1 MRVNYKI
8 VRIVLSFVSL
18 IFLSQVIFAQNT
30 NNLKTEIYSKLRD
43 RRCSTM
49 TIDKCDCPD
58 AREMRAYIDALIE
71 TGISKEEIFY
81 RVAKKFSIKTILDEQ
96 IKAEVEKRLV
106 KEMGEK
112 RPQIIL
118 EPTSFDFG
126 QVSKKQDNIKN
137 IFKLHNA
144 GTTKLIITNVRVSC
158 ECVTVSL
165 KVGKDKSPY
174 FGVAGAKPGWQL
186 VVEPKKSGE
195 LEIVLDLSHSSIPI
209 GKVIRDIFVA
219 SNDPIYPEV
228 RVRIE
233 AEVKD

>member
-1 MRVNYKI
+1 MRIHKI
-8 VRIVLSFVSL
+8 AVFLL
-18 IFLSQVIFAQNT
+18 LCGCLLFLSHSAIFAQEA
-30 NNLKTEIYSKLRD
+30 KVSKSEIYSKL
-43 RRCSTM
+43 
-49 TIDKCDCPD
+49 KCC
-58 AREMRAYIDALIE
+58 ACNVSFAQCVCAEAKEMKAYIDALIE
-71 TGISKEEIFY
+71 TGLSKEEIFY
-81 RVAKKFSIKTILDEQ
+81 KVAKKFSIKTILDEQ
-96 IKAEVEKRLV
+96 IKAGVEKRLV

-118 EPTSFDFG
+118 EPASFDFG
-126 QVSKKQDNIKN
+126 RASKKQRRITK

-158 ECVTVSL
+158 ECVSVSL

-195 LEIVLDLSHSSIPI
+195 LEVVLDLSHSSVPI

-219 SNDPIYPEV
+219 SNDPLYPESAI
-228 RVRIE
+228 RVE
-233 AEVKD
+233 AEITG

>member
-1 MRVNYKI
+1 MRAYHK
-8 VRIVLSFVSL
+8 
-18 IFLSQVIFAQNT
+18 IFLIILFFVYLMSSFQSVFAQNLGD
-30 NNLKTEIYSKLRD
+30 LKLEIYSKLRD

-81 RVAKKFSIKTILDEQ
+81 KVAKKFSIKTILDEQ

-126 QVSKKQDNIKN
+126 RVSKKQGKITK

-158 ECVTVSL
+158 ECVSVSL

-195 LEIVLDLSHSSIPI
+195 LKVVLDLSHSSIPI

-219 SNDPIYPEV
+219 SNDPLYPETTI
-228 RVRIE
+228 RVE
-233 AEVKD
+233 AEITD